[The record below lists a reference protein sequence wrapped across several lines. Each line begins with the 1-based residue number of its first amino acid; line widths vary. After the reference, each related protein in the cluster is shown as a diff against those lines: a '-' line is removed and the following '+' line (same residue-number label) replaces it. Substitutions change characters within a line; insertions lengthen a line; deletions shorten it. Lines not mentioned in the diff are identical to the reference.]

1 MGKSAPAAPAAPDYK
16 QAAIDQGAANVETAR
31 VQSKLNNPNVYTP
44 YGTQLVSYSGDTPT
58 ITQSLTPA
66 AQKTLN
72 EQQNVQY
79 QLAALGSKGTQL
91 AGNVLDKPFNFGGPA
106 VQTSFNQGGPLQSA
120 PTAGQYGLAGAVN
133 PSAYGQASG
142 IDAGQ
147 YGLASAGNLGDYG
160 QAAGIDASRY
170 GMAQGGVNAP
180 NLASSLDL
188 SNVANMP
195 INAGMSAQ
203 EAIMSRLQPSLQ
215 KNRVSTET
223 QLINQGL
230 RPGTEAYDNAI
241 QLLGQQENDARQQ
254 AVLQGIGLDLSAN
267 QQGYGQALQSAGF
280 GNQAQLS
287 GFGANLQNQQ
297 AANQAIAQNYGQ
309 GVNAQQM
316 QNQAIAQNF
325 GQGQAINQA
334 QNAAI
339 AQNFGQGQAAI
350 QAQNAAIAQNF
361 GQGTSAQQMQNQ
373 AIGQNYGQGMS
384 SAQSQNAIEAQRYNQ
399 ALQGAQFGNTAQQQA
414 LAQAIQQRQ
423 MPLNEI
429 SALMSG
435 SQIQNPQ
442 FQAYSG
448 SNIATTPIFAGTQA
462 QGQAAQNVYNQQ
474 VATQNANTAGL
485 YSLGSAAIGLSDQRL
500 KSNIKRIGT
509 HKLGIGI
516 YEYDIMGKHDI
527 GVMAQELMQVMP
539 DAVHQ
544 HPSGYFM
551 VDYGRL

>member
-1 MGKSAPAAPAAPDYK
+1 MGKSAPAAPPAPDYV
-16 QAAIDQGAANVETAR
+16 GAAKQQGIENVETAR
-31 VQSKLNNPNVYTP
+31 VQARLNNPNTYTP
-44 YGTQLVSYSGDTPT
+44 YGTQLVSYDGDQAT
-58 ITQSLTPA
+58 IRQTLTPQ
-66 AQKTLN
+66 AQKTLE
-72 EQQNVQY
+72 EQQNTQY
-79 QLAALGSKGTQL
+79 QLASLSGKGADL
-91 AGNVLDKPFNFGGPA
+91 ASNVLDKPFAFGGPA
-106 VQTSFNQGGPLQSA
+106 VETSFNQGGPLQSA
-120 PTAGQYGLAGAVN
+120 PSAGQYGLAGAVN
-133 PSAYGQASG
+133 PNAYGQAS
-142 IDAGQ
+142 
-147 YGLASAGNLGDYG
+147 
-160 QAAGIDASRY
+160 GIDASRY

-334 QNAAI
+334 QNAAV
-339 AQNFGQGQAAI
+339 AQNFAQGQAAS

-442 FQAYSG
+442 FGAYSG
-448 SNIATTPIFAGTQA
+448 SNVAAAPVFAAAQQQA
-462 QGQAAQNVYNQQ
+462 QNAQNSYNQQ
-474 VATQNANTAGL
+474 IAQQNANTGGL
-485 YSLGSAAIGLSDQRL
+485 FQLGAAALPFMFSDARL
-500 KSNIKRIGT
+500 KSNIVKVGN
-509 HKLGIGI
+509 HPLGIGI
-516 YEYDIMGKHDI
+516 YEYDIFGHRER

-544 HPSGYFM
+544 HSSGYFM

>member
-79 QLAALGSKGTQL
+79 QLAALGNKGTQL
-91 AGNVLDKPFNFGGPA
+91 AGKVLDKPFNFGGPA

-120 PTAGQYGLAGAVN
+120 PSAGQYGLAGAVN

-147 YGLASAGNLGDYG
+147 YG
-160 QAAGIDASRY
+160 
-170 GMAQGGVNAP
+170 MAQGGVNAP

-188 SNVANMP
+188 SNVAKMP
-195 INAGMSAQ
+195 INAGMTAQ
-203 EAIMSRLQPSLQ
+203 EAIMSRLEPSLQ

-230 RPGTEAYDNAI
+230 RPGTEAYNNAA

-267 QQGYGQALQSAGF
+267 QQGYGQALQNAGF

-287 GFGANLQNQQ
+287 SFGANLQNQQ

-316 QNQAIAQNF
+316 QNQ
-325 GQGQAINQA
+325 
-334 QNAAI
+334 
-339 AQNFGQGQAAI
+339 
-350 QAQNAAIAQNF
+350 AIAQNF

-414 LAQAIQQRQ
+414 LAQAIQGRQ

-442 FQAYSG
+442 FQAYAG
-448 SNIATTPIFAGTQA
+448 SNIAAAPIYGAAQQ
-462 QGQAAQNVYNQQ
+462 QGQAAQNTYNQQ
-474 VATQNANTAGL
+474 VAQQNANTAGMFNL
-485 YSLGSAAIGLSDQRL
+485 GGSVLGAAGSAGGFGALFSDRRL
-500 KSNIKRIGT
+500 KSNIVKVGD
-509 HKLGIGI
+509 HPLGIGI
-516 YEYDIMGKHDI
+516 YEYDIFGNRER

-544 HPSGYFM
+544 HSSGYFM

>member
-1 MGKSAPAAPAAPDYK
+1 
-16 QAAIDQGAANVETAR
+16 
-31 VQSKLNNPNVYTP
+31 
-44 YGTQLVSYSGDTPT
+44 
-58 ITQSLTPA
+58 
-66 AQKTLN
+66 
-72 EQQNVQY
+72 
-79 QLAALGSKGTQL
+79 
-91 AGNVLDKPFNFGGPA
+91 VLDKPFAFGGPA

-120 PTAGQYGLAGAVN
+120 PSAGQYGLAGAVN
-133 PSAYGQASG
+133 PGSYGQASG

-147 YGLASAGNLGDYG
+147 
-160 QAAGIDASRY
+160 Y

-215 KNRVSTET
+215 KNRISTET

-267 QQGYGQALQSAGF
+267 QQGYGQALQNAGF

-287 GFGANLQNQQ
+287 SFGANLQNQQ

-325 GQGQAINQA
+325 GQG
-334 QNAAI
+334 
-339 AQNFGQGQAAI
+339 
-350 QAQNAAIAQNF
+350 
-361 GQGTSAQQMQNQ
+361 TSAQQMQNQ

-384 SAQSQNAIEAQRYNQ
+384 SAQNQNAIEAQRYNQ
-399 ALQGAQFGNTAQQQA
+399 ALQAAQFGNIAQQQA
-414 LAQAIQQRQ
+414 LAQAIQGRQ

-429 SALMSG
+429 TALMSG

-448 SNIATTPIFAGTQA
+448 SNIAAAPIFGATQA
-462 QGQAAQNVYNQQ
+462 QGQAAQNAYNQQ
-474 VATQNANTAGL
+474 VAQQNANTAGM
-485 YSLGSAAIGLSDQRL
+485 YSLGGAALSAFSDSRL
-500 KSNIKRIGT
+500 KSNIVKVGN
-509 HKLGIGI
+509 HPLGIGI
-516 YEYDIMGKHDI
+516 YEYDIFGHRER
-527 GVMAQELMQVMP
+527 GVLAQELMQVMP